1 MISWFPPDIGWVLVI
16 VCADDHG
23 VGRQVREVE
32 GEGVGALTQLLDE
45 ARLELGLLRRVLL
58 WGVDLDPVQHQLLLE
73 AEAHHLLLLPA
84 VPEGDHQ
91 LCEDPAALQ
100 GVMVVLDMK

>member
-16 VCADDHG
+16 VCADDHR
-23 VGRQVREVE
+23 VGRQVWEVE

-58 WGVDLDPVQHQLLLE
+58 WGVDLDPVQDQLLLE
-73 AEAHHLLLLPA
+73 TETHHLFLLPA

-91 LCEDPAALQ
+91 LGEDPPALES
-100 GVMVVLDMK
+100 VMMVLDTE

>member
-32 GEGVGALTQLLDE
+32 GEGVGALAQLLDQPGLQL
-45 ARLELGLLRRVLL
+45 RLLGRRL
-58 WGVDLDPVQHQLLLE
+58 
-73 AEAHHLLLLPA
+73 
-84 VPEGDHQ
+84 
-91 LCEDPAALQ
+91 
-100 GVMVVLDMK
+100 